1 MEDDP
6 EEEDIEDVKLD
17 NKREHH
23 WRMFFEDNNGGVDNK
38 KALLHVKRWY
48 VYVNEKEKII
58 KGGYLVEVVGYD
70 GKKFWMGSGRRSCS
84 GRVK

>member
-38 KALLHVKRWY
+38 KALPHVKRWY
-48 VYVNEKEKII
+48 VYVNEK
-58 KGGYLVEVVGYD
+58 
-70 GKKFWMGSGRRSCS
+70 
-84 GRVK
+84 